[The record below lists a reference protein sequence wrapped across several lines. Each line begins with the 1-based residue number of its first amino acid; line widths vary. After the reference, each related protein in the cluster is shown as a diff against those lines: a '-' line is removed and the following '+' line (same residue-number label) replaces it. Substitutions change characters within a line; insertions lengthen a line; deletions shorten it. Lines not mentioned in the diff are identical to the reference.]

1 MKADSIKI
9 SDYETTFSSH
19 INRHIKLFENYTNLS
34 DEQKNAAKDWGK
46 RFNLG
51 NGGSRF
57 KYAQYI
63 TEKALNQIQGKTE
76 SEIKRNKFLMEH
88 IIPKTKYII
97 EPIIKAINKNENDF
111 NQIDFISNIINQR
124 LRICFTTKEEA
135 KCLKNKISNEL
146 KRKFESFENVSEKDL
161 FERYFSA
168 CKNDC
173 VLKNQKIYK
182 IKNITQDYGR
192 FHIETEEMFILE

>member
-51 NGGSRF
+51 NGRSRF

-76 SEIKRNKFLMEH
+76 SEIKRNEFVMEH

-97 EPIIKAINKNENDF
+97 EPIIKAINKNEN
-111 NQIDFISNIINQR
+111 DFISNIINQR

-168 CKNDC
+168 CKND
-173 VLKNQKIYK
+173 LNLSSNSNHKNVVYKEKPHFVDLRNLQIY
-182 IKNITQDYGR
+182 
-192 FHIETEEMFILE
+192 FH